1 LIVFA
6 IKQEGAVMGGAMQSM
21 NTAPAL
27 ERLHGLRVIIV
38 DDDRDSRQALGVLF
52 DQAGL
57 QVSLAESAPVAER
70 LFRNAQPDVIIIDL
84 AMPGQDGFAL
94 IRRLRALE
102 RDSSRHSVAV
112 AITAFRDP
120 EIRRR
125 ASDEGFD
132 DYFVK
137 PVSLVALIA
146 RLVQLCGRGKRTG
159 DSTAGDSVPPRSFD
173 PFAR

>member
-1 LIVFA
+1 
-6 IKQEGAVMGGAMQSM
+6 MQST
-21 NTAPAL
+21 NTATL
-27 ERLHGLRVIIV
+27 ERLHGLRVLIV

-57 QVSLAESAPVAER
+57 QVSLAESAPAAER
-70 LFRNAQPDVIIIDL
+70 SFQDAHPDVIIIDL

-94 IRRLRALE
+94 VRRLRALE
-102 RDSSRHSVAV
+102 RDSSQHSVAV
-112 AITAFRDP
+112 AMTGFRDP

-125 ASDEGFD
+125 ASHEGFD

-137 PVSLVALIA
+137 PIDLAALIA
-146 RLVQLCGRGKRTG
+146 RLAQLCGKGERTG
-159 DSTAGDSVPPRSFD
+159 DSTADDSVAPRSFD